1 MRAIPVKTATA
12 VNWYIVEDI
21 KSDGKRSTK
30 TIKKLG
36 SEDSIM
42 KQNNLT
48 SDADFKQW
56 LAQMVA
62 ECDPEKR
69 ASYSNI
75 SLSFSQDRRIMPDQQ
90 RSVSTG
96 YLFLQKI
103 FHGLSLDLICRKID
117 RQHRFGFDLAPV
129 LAHML
134 YSRILDPSSYRSAY
148 DFAKTLPEPP
158 EYQQHQMYRAL
169 SELSAHF
176 YDIQAEVYRY
186 SKEYIDRK
194 TGVLYYDVTNFFFEI
209 EQEEDDKEYGA
220 GKEHRP
226 NPIIQMGLM
235 MDYSGLP
242 LAITVFNGSGN
253 EQPSLIPL
261 EQKIM
266 DEFPLSKFIICTD
279 AGLCSEANKQFNNV
293 KHKRFITTHPVKKM
307 DKELKEWALNPD
319 GWRLEGEAPGPDG
332 KPILHN
338 IAEIEDTP
346 ENLEKLF
353 YKENWIPGYD
363 EERDVP
369 FDQTITVTFSL
380 KYRNYQRMVR
390 NRQIER
396 AQKLLESNPRKTDRK
411 KATDFKRLVKKTT
424 VTKEGEIAT
433 QDVYTLNHEL
443 ILEEERYDGFYGLAT
458 NLKDDIS
465 TILRVAR
472 GRWEI
477 EESFRIMKTDFLARP
492 VYVKRRDR
500 IRAHFLVCF
509 LALLFYRILEHKLDE
524 KYTVSQILNTLRGM
538 QMSIFQSDNSN
549 VYVPSYTRTQLTDD
563 LHRWAGFETD
573 REIITQRSMSGIIR
587 KSKERNTA
595 QSRNK

>member
-1 MRAIPVKTATA
+1 
-12 VNWYIVEDI
+12 
-21 KSDGKRSTK
+21 
-30 TIKKLG
+30 
-36 SEDSIM
+36 
-42 KQNNLT
+42 
-48 SDADFKQW
+48 
-56 LAQMVA
+56 
-62 ECDPEKR
+62 
-69 ASYSNI
+69 
-75 SLSFSQDRRIMPDQQ
+75 
-90 RSVSTG
+90 
-96 YLFLQKI
+96 
-103 FHGLSLDLICRKID
+103 
-117 RQHRFGFDLAPV
+117 
-129 LAHML
+129 
-134 YSRILDPSSYRSAY
+134 
-148 DFAKTLPEPP
+148 
-158 EYQQHQMYRAL
+158 
-169 SELSAHF
+169 
-176 YDIQAEVYRY
+176 
-186 SKEYIDRK
+186 
-194 TGVLYYDVTNFFFEI
+194 
-209 EQEEDDKEYGA
+209 
-220 GKEHRP
+220 
-226 NPIIQMGLM
+226 
-235 MDYSGLP
+235 
-242 LAITVFNGSGN
+242 
-253 EQPSLIPL
+253 
-261 EQKIM
+261 
-266 DEFPLSKFIICTD
+266 
-279 AGLCSEANKQFNNV
+279 
-293 KHKRFITTHPVKKM
+293 
-307 DKELKEWALNPD
+307 
-319 GWRLEGEAPGPDG
+319 
-332 KPILHN
+332 
-338 IAEIEDTP
+338 
-346 ENLEKLF
+346 
-353 YKENWIPGYD
+353 
-363 EERDVP
+363 
-369 FDQTITVTFSL
+369 
-380 KYRNYQRMVR
+380 MVR

-595 QSRNK
+595 QPRNK